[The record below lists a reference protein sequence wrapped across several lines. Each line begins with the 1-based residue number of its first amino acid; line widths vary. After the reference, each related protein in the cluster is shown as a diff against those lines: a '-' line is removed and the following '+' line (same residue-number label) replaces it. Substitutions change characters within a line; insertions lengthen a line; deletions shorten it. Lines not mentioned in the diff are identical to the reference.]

1 MLFMYLSK
9 SGKDATITIKS
20 HKRDK
25 SKTYIKIKVKDLI
38 NVTYTKVKEDDW
50 IIDFQLDSI
59 GSNFRYLT
67 WERDVIALKKFI
79 EKNKA

>member
-9 SGKDATITIKS
+9 SGEDATITIKS
-20 HKRDK
+20 HKSEK
-25 SKTYIKIKVKDLI
+25 SEIYIKIKVKDLI
-38 NVTYTKVKEDDW
+38 NVVYTKVKEDDW
-50 IIDFQLDSI
+50 IINFQLDLL
-59 GSNFRYLT
+59 GSNFRYMT